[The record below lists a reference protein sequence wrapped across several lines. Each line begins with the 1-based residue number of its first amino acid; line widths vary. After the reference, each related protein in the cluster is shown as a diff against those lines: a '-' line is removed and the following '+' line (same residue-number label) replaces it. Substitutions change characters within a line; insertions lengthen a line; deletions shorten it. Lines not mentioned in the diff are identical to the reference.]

1 MLEHSNMASTG
12 TRKRGRDPEDNC
24 SVTLGGGSDLG
35 FAADRTNNKRPRLST
50 PAPMWP
56 IEDAAMS
63 SMVTVE
69 EGQLDS
75 NIGNVSWQQD
85 PSDITLMQKGVVTNS
100 FAGLTSPPL
109 SPAPN
114 QGLALP
120 TRRPH
125 ATPSY
130 AITQRPAHDSGG
142 PRIVRFDSELDGND
156 DDDEDEEP
164 YDPEDVTSDIGAEDD
179 DELDGEEVD
188 VMGSIV
194 NRGASSSIQPLSK
207 INAFLHEIHFS
218 NRRRRRDR
226 LAPGRSALH
235 VSRCA
240 LSATPS
246 DAGSSTPK
254 IMSPSTVLPRASLVI
269 EEAAAVRRGSKL
281 RTESSH
287 AAPGKISRPPDEQ
300 SSASSQYEETNR
312 LLGALFLSRRKRRD
326 LAEHDAEL

>member
-35 FAADRTNNKRPRLST
+35 FAADRTNNHGNKRPRLST

-69 EGQLDS
+69 EGRL
-75 NIGNVSWQQD
+75 GNVSWQQG

-100 FAGLTSPPL
+100 FAGLTSPPP

-120 TRRPH
+120 TPRPH

-130 AITQRPAHDSGG
+130 AIPQRPAHDSGG
-142 PRIVRFDSELDGND
+142 PRIVRFNSELD

-164 YDPEDVTSDIGAEDD
+164 YDPEDVTSDIGVEDD
-179 DELDGEEVD
+179 DEFDGEEVD
-188 VMGSIV
+188 VMGSVV

-207 INAFLHEIHFS
+207 MNAFLHEIHFF

-226 LAPGRSALH
+226 LAPGRSTFP
-235 VSRCA
+235 VSRCS
-240 LSATPS
+240 LSATQP
-246 DAGSSTPK
+246 DAASSTPK
-254 IMSPSTVLPRASLVI
+254 IMSPSTVFPRASLVI
-269 EEAAAVRRGSKL
+269 EEAAAVRRESKL

-287 AAPGKISRPPDEQ
+287 VAPGKISRPPDEQ
-300 SSASSQYEETNR
+300 SSVSSQYEETNR
-312 LLGALFLSRRKRRD
+312 
-326 LAEHDAEL
+326 